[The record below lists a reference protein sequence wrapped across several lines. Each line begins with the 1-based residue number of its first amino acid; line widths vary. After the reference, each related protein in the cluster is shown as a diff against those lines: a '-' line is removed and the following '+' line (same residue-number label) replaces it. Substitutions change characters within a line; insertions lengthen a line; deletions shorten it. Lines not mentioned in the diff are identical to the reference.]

1 MDRPAR
7 RPGPPVDAA
16 RLQPD
21 NQGDIHRVDTAHFA
35 AHGDISGFGGI
46 FEQLSRHGGDAGH
59 TP

>member
-1 MDRPAR
+1 VTRFTASA
-7 RPGPPVDAA
+7 VFIA
-16 RLQPD
+16 
-21 NQGDIHRVDTAHFA
+21 VDTAHFA